1 MKFIHISD
9 CHIGG
14 WRESKLSEL
23 SLRGFRE
30 VIKTAISERVGFVLI
45 AGDLFDT
52 ALPNIDLIKEVAF
65 SLHELKEEDIPV
77 YLIPGSHDF
86 SPSGKTMLDV
96 LERAGLVENVMKF
109 KDSQLQF
116 TQDRT
121 GVKLTGMLGK
131 KGGLELADYKELN
144 KEALEKEPGFKIFLF
159 HTLLRELKPKDYDM
173 IEGGAL
179 GLLPKGFNYYAG
191 GHPHFVY
198 GKEHEGY
205 GMIAYPGP
213 LFPNN
218 FGELEK
224 LKHGGFYMVDVRNG
238 IIHLQ
243 HRPILFYDVENLS
256 IDVTGLSVTEAEK
269 KLLDLTNENF
279 LNKIVTLR
287 VFGELATGKPYD
299 IDFNKIMERFSGC
312 YAILKN
318 SSKLSTK
325 EFEDI
330 KVETGDVAEVE
341 ERIIQAH
348 QDALKGFDMDVPKIK
363 ELITT
368 LSLEKMEGE
377 TNADFESRLE
387 KDVISFLT
395 LEGVWNAD

>member
-65 SLHELKEEDIPV
+65 TLHQLKEEDIPV

-96 LERAGLVENVMKF
+96 LEKSGLVENVMKI
-109 KDSQLQF
+109 KENQLQF
-116 TQDRT
+116 TTDRT
-121 GVKLTGMLGK
+121 GVKLTGMLGR
-131 KGGLELADYKELN
+131 KGGLELGDYKELDR
-144 KEALEKEPGFKIFLF
+144 EMLENEPGFKIFLF
-159 HTLLRELKPKDYDM
+159 HTLLRELRPKDYDM

-198 GKEHEGY
+198 GQKHEGY
-205 GMIAYPGP
+205 GIIAYPGP

-218 FGELEK
+218 FSELEK
-224 LKHGGFYMVDVRNG
+224 LKHGGFYLVDVQNG

-243 HRPILFYDVENLS
+243 HRPIIFYDVENLS
-256 IDVTGLSVTEAEK
+256 LDITGLSVVEAER
-269 KLLDLTNENF
+269 KLLDTAVGDF
-279 LNKIVTLR
+279 VNKIVTLR
-287 VFGELATGKPYD
+287 VFGELATGKPSD
-299 IDFNKIMERFSGC
+299 IDFSKILERFSGS
-312 YAILKN
+312 YVVLKN
-318 SSKLSTK
+318 LSKLSTK

-330 KVETGDVAEVE
+330 KVETGDVSEVE
-341 ERIIQAH
+341 ERIIQTYH
-348 QDALKGFDMDVPKIK
+348 DALQDFDMDITKVKD
-363 ELITT
+363 LITT
-368 LSLEKMEGE
+368 LGLEKQEGE
-377 TNADFESRLE
+377 TNADFEARLE
-387 KDVISFLT
+387 NDVVSFLD
-395 LEGVWNAD
+395 LGGVWNAD